1 MRERFLSLHRN
12 NTGSVNYLGI
22 PGVFMKARKITGK
35 VFLLGFLDWDARLF
49 DSLIPLPDGTSYN
62 AYLIEGSEKTVLI
75 DTVETEFKDVLLDQL
90 KGVKKLDYLVSLHAE
105 QDHAGAIPSVLA
117 KYPEAKL
124 ITSVKAKDM
133 LIDLLLISKDK
144 IITVDDGETLSL
156 GDKTLE
162 FIYTPWVHWPETMCA
177 YLREDKILFSC
188 DFFGSHIATT
198 DVYVTDEGRVY
209 EAAKRYFA
217 EIMMPFNKIIIKN
230 IDKVLAKDLSIIAPS
245 HGPLYPKPSFIIDA
259 YKDWLGSPA
268 HNKVVLPY
276 ISMHGST
283 KKMVDYLVSSL
294 VQKGITVELF
304 NLAVT
309 DIGKLAIALVDAGT
323 IVIGTPT
330 VLSGPHPNVV
340 YGAYLANALR
350 PKAKFISI
358 IGSYGWGGKTVE
370 ILAGMIPN
378 LKVEVLTP
386 VLTKGYPLENDFKAL
401 EVLSEEIE
409 KKHIEQGF
417 K

>member
-1 MRERFLSLHRN
+1 MN
-12 NTGSVNYLGI
+12 
-22 PGVFMKARKITGK
+22 ARKITNK
-35 VFLLGFLDWDARLF
+35 VFLMGFIDWDARLF

-62 AYLIEGSEKTVLI
+62 AFLIEGSEKTVLI
-75 DTVETEFKDVLLDQL
+75 DTVEPEFSDELLAQL
-90 KGVKKLDYLVSLHAE
+90 HSVKKLDYIVSLHAE
-105 QDHAGAIPSVLA
+105 QDHSGSIPSVLA

-124 ITSVKAKDM
+124 ITSTRAKEM
-133 LIDLLLISKDK
+133 LVDLLSIPENS
-144 IITVDDGETLSL
+144 IITVADGETLSL

-177 YLREDKILFSC
+177 YLKEDKILFSC
-188 DFFGSHIATT
+188 DFFGSHIATS
-198 DVYVTDEGRVY
+198 DIYVTDEGRVY

-217 EIMMPFNKIIIKN
+217 EIMMPFNKSIIKN
-230 IDKVLAKDLSIIAPS
+230 IDKVLSKEISIIAPS

-259 YKDWLGSPA
+259 YKDWLESPA
-268 HNKVVLPY
+268 KNKVVLPY

-283 KKMVDYLVSSL
+283 KQMVDYLVSSL
-294 VQKGITVELF
+294 VQKGVTVELF

-309 DIGKLAIALVDAGT
+309 DIGKLAMALVDAGT

-330 VLSGPHPNVV
+330 VLFGPHPNVV
-340 YGAYLANALR
+340 YGAYLANILR

-358 IGSYGWGGKTVE
+358 IGSFGWSGKTVE

-378 LKVEVLTP
+378 LKVEVLNP
-386 VLTKGYPLENDFKAL
+386 VLAKGFPLENDFKAL
-401 EVLSEEIE
+401 EVLAKDIE
-409 KKHIEQGF
+409 MKHKEHGF